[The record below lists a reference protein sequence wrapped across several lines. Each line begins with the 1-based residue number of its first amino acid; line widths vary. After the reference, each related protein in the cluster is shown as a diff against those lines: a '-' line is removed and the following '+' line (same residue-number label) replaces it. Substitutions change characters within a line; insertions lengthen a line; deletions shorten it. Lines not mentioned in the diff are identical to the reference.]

1 LIPGYLDKPIEN
13 TLKIEPGLVIAVE
26 VIYAM
31 GGGKMKQEPG
41 SEWSIITKD
50 RSLSA
55 CFEHTV
61 AVTGTNTLI
70 LT

>member
-1 LIPGYLDKPIEN
+1 LIK
-13 TLKIEPGLVIAVE
+13 KGLALAIE

-31 GGGKMKQEPG
+31 GTNEIKYE
-41 SEWSIITKD
+41 EDNWSIITKD

-61 AVTGTNTLI
+61 AVTSQGPKI